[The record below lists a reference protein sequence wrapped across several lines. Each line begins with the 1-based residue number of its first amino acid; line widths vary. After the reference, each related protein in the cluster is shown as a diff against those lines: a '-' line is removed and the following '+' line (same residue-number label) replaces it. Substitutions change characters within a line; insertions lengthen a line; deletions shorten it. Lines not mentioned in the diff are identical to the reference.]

1 MRQPTALGPRARN
14 SVHLAAEAPRLL
26 ALLLGLLALLA
37 CQEAPPPGPADT
49 VRTFLRL
56 MDESGIRSG
65 PSGEVLADE
74 VALQEA
80 FQLLSNRTQSA
91 LRERADL
98 AASLA
103 GGEYQAHN
111 ILIPGRFRLRFEPVT
126 FDEIIQEER
135 PRRATVRVRGRGPG
149 ELAEIPLVEED
160 GRWRIPLDIP
170 PAAESSF

>member
-1 MRQPTALGPRARN
+1 MRQPKALGARVRI
-14 SVHLAAEAPRLL
+14 SVHRSVAASGRA
-26 ALLLGLLALLA
+26 ALLLGLMSLMA
-37 CQEAPPPGPADT
+37 CQQAPPPGPADT

-74 VALQEA
+74 AALQEA
-80 FQLLSNRTQSA
+80 FALLSSRTQAA

-103 GGEYQAHN
+103 GGDYQPHD

-126 FDEIIQEER
+126 YDEIIQEER

-170 PAAESSF
+170 PAAETSF

>member
-1 MRQPTALGPRARN
+1 MWQRKAQRDRQLDG
-14 SVHLAAEAPRLL
+14 APRGTPRSLVW
-26 ALLLGLLALLA
+26 LALLA
-37 CQEAPPPGPADT
+37 LSACQDAPPPGPADT
-49 VRTFLRL
+49 VRSFLRL

-74 VALQEA
+74 AALQEA
-80 FQLLSNRTQSA
+80 YALLSQRTQSS
-91 LRERADL
+91 LRERAEL

-103 GGEYQAHN
+103 GGDLEPWN

-126 FDEIIQEER
+126 FDEIIEDTR
-135 PRRATVRVRGRGPG
+135 PRRATVLVRGAG
-149 ELAEIPLVEED
+149 EGEVAEIPLVEED

>member
-1 MRQPTALGPRARN
+1 MRQPTAQRDDQRSAPRRYALRVALMLG
-14 SVHLAAEAPRLL
+14 VLLLAACGE
-26 ALLLGLLALLA
+26 
-37 CQEAPPPGPADT
+37 EPPPGPAAT
-49 VRTFLRL
+49 VQTFLRL

-74 VALQEA
+74 AALQEA
-80 FQLLSNRTQSA
+80 YALLSNQTQTA

-103 GGEYQAHN
+103 GGEYAPWN

-126 FDEIIQEER
+126 FDEVIQEDR
-135 PRRATVRVRGRGPG
+135 PRRATVSVRGRGPG
-149 ELAEIPLVEED
+149 EVAQIPLVEED

-170 PAAESSF
+170 PAAETTF

>member
-1 MRQPTALGPRARN
+1 MRQRKAQRAGQPDGVPRGARHALVLLVLLSLVACEE
-14 SVHLAAEAPRLL
+14 AA
-26 ALLLGLLALLA
+26 
-37 CQEAPPPGPADT
+37 PPGPAET
-49 VRTFLRL
+49 VQTFLRL

-80 FQLLSNRTQSA
+80 YALLSTRTQSS
-91 LRERADL
+91 LRERAEL

-103 GGEYQAHN
+103 GGEYDPWN

-149 ELAEIPLVEED
+149 ELAEIPVVEED
-160 GRWRIPLDIP
+160 GRWRIPLEIP
-170 PAAESSF
+170 PAAETTF

>member
-1 MRQPTALGPRARN
+1 MYKRQ
-14 SVHLAAEAPRLL
+14 
-26 ALLLGLLALLA
+26 
-37 CQEAPPPGPADT
+37 
-49 VRTFLRL
+49 
-56 MDESGIRSG
+56 
-65 PSGEVLADE
+65 
-74 VALQEA
+74 
-80 FQLLSNRTQSA
+80 
-91 LRERADL
+91 
-98 AASLA
+98 
-103 GGEYQAHN
+103 YQAHS

>member
-1 MRQPTALGPRARN
+1 VAHAWRA
-14 SVHLAAEAPRLL
+14 A
-26 ALLLGLLALLA
+26 ALLLGLLSLLA

-80 FQLLSNRTQSA
+80 FALLSNRTQSA

-126 FDEIIQEER
+126 FDEIIEDER

-149 ELAEIPLVEED
+149 ELAEIPLVEEE